1 MGCHCLL
8 WVSSSRT
15 DQTLFFD
22 PCLFIVF
29 GEKAAIW
36 ILIMKISPIE
46 KLVFFFF
53 NPDLNVDLRKK
64 DFFKN
69 IVTTFLV

>member
-1 MGCHCLL
+1 
-8 WVSSSRT
+8 
-15 DQTLFFD
+15 
-22 PCLFIVF
+22 
-29 GEKAAIW
+29 
-36 ILIMKISPIE
+36 MKISPIE

-53 NPDLNVDLRKK
+53 LNPDLNVDLRKK

>member
-1 MGCHCLL
+1 
-8 WVSSSRT
+8 
-15 DQTLFFD
+15 
-22 PCLFIVF
+22 
-29 GEKAAIW
+29 
-36 ILIMKISPIE
+36 MKISPIE